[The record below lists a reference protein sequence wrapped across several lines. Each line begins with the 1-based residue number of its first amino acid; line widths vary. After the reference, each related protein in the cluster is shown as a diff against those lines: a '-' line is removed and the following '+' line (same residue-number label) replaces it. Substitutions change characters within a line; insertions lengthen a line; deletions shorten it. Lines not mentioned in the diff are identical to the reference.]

1 MKPTI
6 IKCRKISKGHA
17 QGEVI
22 ITRDSISFLGGVD
35 PNTGMIIDPHH
46 ELYGRTISGKILVM
60 PSGKGSTVGSY
71 VLYQMHKNNTAPLA
85 IIALEADPIIATGA
99 ILAGI
104 AMVDQPND
112 DIFNLMKD
120 GDLVNLNADECKI
133 KILEK

>member
-1 MKPTI
+1 
-6 IKCRKISKGHA
+6 
-17 QGEVI
+17 
-22 ITRDSISFLGGVD
+22 
-35 PNTGMIIDPHH
+35 MIIDPNH

-71 VLYQMHKNNTAPLA
+71 VIYQMHKNNTAPLA
-85 IIALEADPIIATGA
+85 IIALEAEPIIATGA
-99 ILAGI
+99 IMAAI
-104 AMVDQPND
+104 PMVDQPND